1 MTNVATLSA
10 LLACGHTLGQAP
22 TSCLAQS
29 GPKSCVQIW
38 LASTQARVSPRYEW
52 DRFQLRYFCSTKRQN
67 HGSKENKS
75 KLQLPILA
83 GVVSQNGAM
92 FQVQTF
98 DADTNQ
104 LRTEV
109 ARKFGL
115 DVFCER
121 VEPC

>member
-1 MTNVATLSA
+1 M
-10 LLACGHTLGQAP
+10 
-22 TSCLAQS
+22 
-29 GPKSCVQIW
+29 
-38 LASTQARVSPRYEW
+38 
-52 DRFQLRYFCSTKRQN
+52 F
-67 HGSKENKS
+67 
-75 KLQLPILA
+75 A

-121 VEPC
+121 VEPVLRGTSVVNADHVPKSISLSGLR